1 MTSEPGR
8 SGVLPAKNCA
18 VAGQPGTSTS
28 WSLMAR
34 VILGRI
40 RSPTRRGSSNN
51 NNHHHCPVSLDLVR
65 QHVADLRWARS
76 ADTPSSC
83 CLPESGP

>member
-8 SGVLPAKNCA
+8 SGVLLAKSCA
-18 VAGQPGTSTS
+18 VAGQPGTSTC

-40 RSPTRRGSSNN
+40 RGPTRRGSNN
-51 NNHHHCPVSLDLVR
+51 NNYHHHHCPVSLDLVR

-76 ADTPSSC
+76 VETPSSC
-83 CLPESGP
+83 LSP